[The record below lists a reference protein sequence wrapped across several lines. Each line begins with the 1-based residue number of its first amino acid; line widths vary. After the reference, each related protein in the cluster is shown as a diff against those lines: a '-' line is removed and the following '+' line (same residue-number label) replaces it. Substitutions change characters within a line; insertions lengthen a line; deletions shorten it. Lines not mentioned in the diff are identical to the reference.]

1 MPRMT
6 RLLLLVALVVA
17 TATTAASTP
26 TTARAHESWKTCRSG
41 ILNSGWTPSVGAF
54 RLRAG
59 QAIHVAVHN
68 NWIFGLAV
76 SVYARNH
83 QLPPGG
89 WRHKAMWIPPG
100 GNRNVHFD
108 YFAPTPVYWEVMFY
122 TPANSLVAGWRIRSY
137 RCG

>member
-1 MPRMT
+1 MRTRT
-6 RLLLLVALVVA
+6 RLFLLVAVMVASA
-17 TATTAASTP
+17 TAAASRPAP
-26 TTARAHESWKTCRSG
+26 TGAHENWNTCRSG
-41 ILNSGWTPSVGAF
+41 ILNSGWTPSVGAIRF
-54 RLRAG
+54 RAG

-76 SVYARNH
+76 SVYSRNH

-108 YFAPTPVYWEVMFY
+108 FFAQDPVYWEVMLY
-122 TPANSLVAGWRIRSY
+122 TPANSLVAAWKIRSY